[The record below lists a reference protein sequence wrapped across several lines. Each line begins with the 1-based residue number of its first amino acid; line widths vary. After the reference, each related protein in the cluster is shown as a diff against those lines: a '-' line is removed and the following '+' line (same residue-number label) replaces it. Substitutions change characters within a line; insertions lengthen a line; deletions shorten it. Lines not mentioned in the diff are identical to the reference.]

1 MSLSSNQI
9 LAAMPDALAAVDLP
23 TLGPVLRGKVRDN
36 YVLGDRRLL
45 ITTDRL
51 SAFDR
56 VIGLVPYKGQVL
68 NQLSRFWFET
78 IADIVPSHM
87 IDTPDP
93 NVMLARESQTFPVEF
108 IVRGYISGVTT
119 TSLWY
124 NYERGERQMYGLT
137 LPDGLRKNDRLP
149 EPVITP
155 TTHASTPGAH
165 DERITPAEI
174 VARGLMSQAD
184 WNTVSAM
191 ALAIFKRGM
200 EVATR
205 GGLVLVDTKYE
216 FGTIDGRISI
226 IDEVHTPD
234 SSRFWKADTYQERV
248 ARGEE
253 PENFDKE
260 FVRLWYTE
268 QGYRGDGEPPAMSEA
283 LIVQAALRYARVYE
297 MITGRSFE
305 PAAYPADGRIRASL
319 RAAGLLR

>member
-1 MSLSSNQI
+1 MGLTSSQVV
-9 LAAMPDALAAVDLP
+9 AAIPLALAAVDLP
-23 TLGPVLRGKVRDN
+23 ELGPVLRGKVRDN
-36 YVLGDRRLL
+36 YVLGDKRLL

-68 NQLSRFWFET
+68 NQLSRFWFDT
-78 IADIVPSHM
+78 IADIVPSNM
-87 IDTPDP
+87 IGTPDP
-93 NVMLARESQTFPVEF
+93 NAMLAREGQAFPVEF
-108 IVRGYISGVTT
+108 VVRGYISGVTT

-137 LPDGLRKNDRLP
+137 LPDGLRKNDALP
-149 EPVITP
+149 APVITP
-155 TTHASTPGAH
+155 TTRATGPGSH

-174 VARGLMSQAD
+174 VQRGLMSPAD
-184 WNTVSAM
+184 WDAVAGM
-191 ALAIFKRGM
+191 ALAVFRRGQ
-200 EVATR
+200 EVAAR

-234 SSRFWKADTYQERV
+234 SSRFWKADSYRERV

-253 PENFDKE
+253 PDNFDKE

-268 QGYRGDGEPPAMSEA
+268 RGYRGEGEPPPMDEA
-283 LIVQAALRYARVYE
+283 LVVQAALRYVSVYE
-297 MITGRSFE
+297 MITSSASG
-305 PAAYPADGRIRASL
+305 AAASW
-319 RAAGLLR
+319 